1 MLVDMRCSLRRKSFT
16 IVMFFG
22 LSVFFGSGLAFSQ
35 GGDCSAARTRWE
47 GVFQD
52 LRTKLQDFQ
61 AIQQTHVEKIAQRP
75 LIDRSENKSIAR
87 QVSEALQLKEDL
99 LNAKRKE
106 CGNLINLEGQAF
118 NEFQDCAQGTKDK
131 DFKNIAKKRQAI
143 IDKGQISISEVQE
156 VEGKDTIIPYN
167 DAMQDQ
173 DPYARSVNNYWQN
186 YQQMY
191 KRWWG
196 H

>member
-1 MLVDMRCSLRRKSFT
+1 MDKKFNSRRKSFA
-16 IVMFFG
+16 VLVSLLY
-22 LSVFFGSGLAFSQ
+22 LSFLGSGWAFSQ
-35 GGDCSAARTRWE
+35 VGECSAVRARWE
-47 GVFQD
+47 GVFQE
-52 LRTKLQDFQ
+52 LRLKLQEFQ
-61 AIQQTHVEKIAQRP
+61 SIQQIHVEKIAQRP

-87 QVSEALQLKEDL
+87 QVAEALQLKEDL

-106 CGNLINLEGQAF
+106 CGNLLNLEAQTF
-118 NEFQDCAQGTKDK
+118 NEFQDCAQGIKDK
-131 DFKNIAKKRQAI
+131 EFKNIVKKRQGI
-143 IDKGQISISEVQE
+143 VDKTQISISEVQE